1 MREPRKRQQAAAA
14 ARNNVAPVERS
25 TNLMEMPLDEFQGAL
40 AELAQQGV
48 DTDALLRQYRAANSP
63 VEGMSKAIFGTGFNS
78 GAERAAA
85 ELAAAGRR
93 PVAGGLLSKPAGA
106 TGMDALRGLEFNLG
120 GGLLGMLAGAGQA
133 VDAPMAAY
141 QGLIPQPDTAF
152 EALGTAS
159 LAALGGGA
167 AVRPAGSFGMGGR
180 VAGPFD
186 DIKAAFP
193 DVKLSIG
200 GSPEGGFTL
209 SRIVVP
215 DEMRGSGI
223 GTQVMDAIT
232 RRADEL
238 GGQINLTPS
247 ADFGGNVGRLRDFYR
262 RQGFVKNKG
271 RNRDFST
278 QEDMYRT
285 ARANAAPEAGLLSA
299 AAARTPAEQMARQIL
314 DMRAAGRAGDVTDE
328 MMAAADPQYMFA
340 NTPLPMDEASRMVRA
355 GEMGFDPALHGT
367 GADISAVDPSFF
379 GSGRDLLGSGF
390 YTTTSPNRADRYV
403 PRAPSPST
411 EISKEY
417 AEGGNILPLMVKE
430 PRPFM
435 LDEPLGAGAQQI
447 SDIYAQDPFFNINEM
462 SSGVRIVQDADGNSV
477 MLDPLQQRHWAL
489 QNMRREYGPVD
500 ASNVLSEAGYS
511 GVSGPEGLG
520 GRVRVAYNP
529 QDIRSRFARFDPEF
543 AHLSNL
549 SAANIDPMAGLFGA
563 MAAEEQRRQR
573 NAP

>member
-63 VEGMSKAIFGTGFNS
+63 IEGMSKAIFGTGFNS
-78 GAERAAA
+78 GAEASSA

-340 NTPLPMDEASRMVRA
+340 NTPLPMDEASRMARA
-355 GEMGFDPALHGT
+355 GAAGFDTSRPYLHGT
-367 GADISAVDPSFF
+367 AADFPAFRGDVWASEGNQLPAEYSSARRNMTGGDET
-379 GSGRDLLGSGF
+379 F
-390 YTTTSPNRADRYV
+390 YPLAMRTGNAFEADRLPKTITVGDFTSEVLEQSPNVAAGQVNTESVLDNIGAIRAAARQEESGPHYG
-403 PRAPSPST
+403 RHNFWNYPSELFGEKGAAAIGNVMDDLGFDSYRM
-411 EISKEY
+411 I
-417 AEGGNILPLMVKE
+417 EGGEQTV
-430 PRPFM
+430 
-435 LDEPLGAGAQQI
+435 
-447 SDIYAQDPFFNINEM
+447 
-462 SSGVRIVQDADGNSV
+462 GVRRPNDA
-477 MLDPLQQRHWAL
+477 
-489 QNMRREYGPVD
+489 
-500 ASNVLSEAGYS
+500 
-511 GVSGPEGLG
+511 
-520 GRVRVAYNP
+520 
-529 QDIRSRFARFDPEF
+529 RSRFARFDPEF

-549 SAANIDPMAGLFGA
+549 NAANIDPLSGLFGA
-563 MAAEEQRRQR
+563 MAAEEQRRRR